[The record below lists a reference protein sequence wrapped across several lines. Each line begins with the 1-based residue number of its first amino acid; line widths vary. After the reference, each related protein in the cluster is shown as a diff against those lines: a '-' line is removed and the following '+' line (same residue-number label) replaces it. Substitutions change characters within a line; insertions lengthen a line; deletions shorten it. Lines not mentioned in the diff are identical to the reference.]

1 LKELRCVIP
10 LEWGDERTRSVC
22 PKCMTEQTMEGPC
35 VCNKGCVRTFLID
48 IFMDNKTLLTGGI
61 ATLALILGMTSFALK
76 KTPQA
81 ENIPTAAQ
89 NTEVLGDES
98 LVESE
103 DAMQMETA
111 NLKQYES
118 APEMQ
123 LTDGVNYKARMQTS
137 AGEVLIDLFQDEAPI
152 TVNNFIFLAKEGF
165 YDGVIFHRIIP
176 QFMIQGGDPLGMG
189 VGGPGYSFEDE
200 INEMKLVEGSLA
212 MANSGPNTNGSQ
224 FFIVTL
230 VETPWLDGLHTN
242 FGQVIEGLDVVHQI
256 ESVPTGAN
264 DKPVTDVVIL
274 SVEII
279 EE

>member
-1 LKELRCVIP
+1 
-10 LEWGDERTRSVC
+10 
-22 PKCMTEQTMEGPC
+22 
-35 VCNKGCVRTFLID
+35 
-48 IFMDNKTLLTGGI
+48 MDNKTLLTGGI

-152 TVNNFIFLAKEGF
+152 PVNNFIFLAKEGF

>member
-1 LKELRCVIP
+1 
-10 LEWGDERTRSVC
+10 
-22 PKCMTEQTMEGPC
+22 
-35 VCNKGCVRTFLID
+35 
-48 IFMDNKTLLTGGI
+48 
-61 ATLALILGMTSFALK
+61 
-76 KTPQA
+76 
-81 ENIPTAAQ
+81 
-89 NTEVLGDES
+89 
-98 LVESE
+98 
-103 DAMQMETA
+103 
-111 NLKQYES
+111 
-118 APEMQ
+118 
-123 LTDGVNYKARMQTS
+123 MQTS